1 MKVDKITYTFTETL
15 AGMIINNYKKSKELF
30 RVTYVYLLK
39 DDTLEVTHELMPLEY
54 LLWDSSLY
62 PSNVTQYT
70 TLKYKTHLSRYLY
83 QTLQKRYSDS
93 VAYRRKSNQGYERMM
108 VKTILN
114 STLQGIRGVNRTE
127 FSTGQ
132 EQLRG
137 NTYVH
142 INYHDAV
149 INTIVFTVDYIVLLK
164 GKESVSKY
172 FIPTDRDEREILGD
186 LIKLF
191 QPYIKGHIEELLEK

>member
-15 AGMIINNYKKSKELF
+15 AGIIINNYKKSKELF

-39 DDTLEVTHELMPLEY
+39 DDTLEVTHERIPLEY

-62 PSNVTQYT
+62 PSHVTQYT

-137 NTYVH
+137 NTYIH

-149 INTIVFTVDYIVLLK
+149 INTLVFTGDYIVLLK